1 MSEDWTTSAATPVP
15 TMRDRI
21 ISGTPEHGDSTR
33 PTRRDTGVTP
43 RWLSSALSPS
53 NPALHVAEYDEAR
66 STPNVEGT
74 LRELM

>member
-43 RWLSSALSPS
+43 PLAVLGF
-53 NPALHVAEYDEAR
+53 VAIQSRASR
-66 STPNVEGT
+66 
-74 LRELM
+74 R